1 MQGSYTF
8 GGKTRLALSF
18 GKTED
23 DGNGL
28 GVAAD
33 YETRAIGL
41 FHSINEHLTLVAE
54 YNQFEIEDRTNNLT
68 IEETDSVALGV
79 ALSW

>member
-1 MQGSYTF
+1 M
-8 GGKTRLALSF
+8 
-18 GKTED
+18 
-23 DGNGL
+23 
-28 GVAAD
+28 
-33 YETRAIGL
+33 
-41 FHSINEHLTLVAE
+41 AE